1 MFTLKRLILVLQLR
15 ITTLLRT
22 PRAMKGEVDQL
33 HKKISLGLR
42 LGFSELSPRLTHGV
56 LVWWGNLWLE
66 SAISNEASFRTSG
79 VAFWGWSPIVSALY
93 KPIY

>member
-42 LGFSELSPRLTHGV
+42 LGFSELRPR
-56 LVWWGNLWLE
+56 
-66 SAISNEASFRTSG
+66 SG
-79 VAFWGWSPIVSALY
+79 VWKDRKRRVEKRNFKTETLQCSVKNWI
-93 KPIY
+93 I